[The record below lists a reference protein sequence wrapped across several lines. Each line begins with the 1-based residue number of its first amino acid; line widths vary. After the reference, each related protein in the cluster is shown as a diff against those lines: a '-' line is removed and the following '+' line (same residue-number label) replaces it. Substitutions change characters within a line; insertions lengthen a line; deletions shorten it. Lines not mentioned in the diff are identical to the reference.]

1 MKSSD
6 SHMVL
11 SMIFVA
17 ILTLG

>member
-11 SMIFVA
+11 PMIFVA